1 MFVDNPEVSFLQ
13 DLSKPSLRALS
24 YMLRHKEL
32 WPVGFRWY
40 FGSCKSCAM
49 GLANELWA
57 KESGWKDSIFDDFDI
72 RWGTIK
78 DNFPTDFVQDV
89 FFGSKFDRDYIGD
102 HIEVL
107 YKGITPEM
115 IADEIDNYT
124 KERGE

>member
-32 WPVGFRWY
+32 WPVGFKWY

-49 GLANELWA
+49 GLANVLWTT
-57 KESGWKDSIFDDFDI
+57 EPPFPSIFDEFDYRWNTI
-72 RWGTIK
+72 R

-89 FFGSKFDRDYIGD
+89 FYGSKFEGGYMGD

-107 YKGITPEM
+107 YKGITPEI
-115 IADEIDNYT
+115 IADEIDNYI